1 VSGSSVELI
10 EDGRAALR
18 AGDADAARAAF
29 ERALA
34 EVATGDALEGL
45 ARAAY
50 LQLDY
55 PAAIEQW
62 ERAYAAHRRGG
73 DNAAAARV
81 ARTLG
86 YTYGSLVGDM
96 AVHSG
101 WMARSQR
108 LLAEAP
114 DDREAG
120 WVTLNRGM
128 FEPDPPTK
136 ERLLREAIAIAQRVG
151 ALFQTRSKAMLNARI
166 ATRGGV
172 VVGPGPREGAPPV
185 HGWCPPTRAGA
196 SVAPTPALW
205 CRPGP
210 GSRRR
215 RRTRRSPCPVTTRA
229 PPPTRSAPPAGW
241 PSPAPCS

>member
-55 PAAIEQW
+55 PASIEQW

-151 ALFQTRSKAMLNARI
+151 AVDLEFVTLAYLGANLVHTDRVDEGWLCSTRLSLQSRAM
-166 ATRGGV
+166 TSM
-172 VVGPGPREGAPPV
+172 
-185 HGWCPPTRAGA
+185 T
-196 SVAPTPALW
+196 SSF
-205 CRPGP
+205 
-210 GSRRR
+210 SRRSSASSSR
-215 RRTRRSPCPVTTRA
+215 PASTRTT
-229 PPPTRSAPPAGW
+229 
-241 PSPAPCS
+241 SPAPSSGSGSAKPSPSDATSPRCRRSAARTTAAS